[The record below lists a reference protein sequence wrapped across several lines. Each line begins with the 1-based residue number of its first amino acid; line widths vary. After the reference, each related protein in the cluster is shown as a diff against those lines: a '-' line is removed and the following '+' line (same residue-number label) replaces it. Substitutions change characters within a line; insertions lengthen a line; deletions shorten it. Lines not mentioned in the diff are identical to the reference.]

1 MIHFFKK
8 GLMIIL
14 MLCAL
19 SMLTSGFANAPVA
32 STNNVGE
39 LESYE
44 SDIEVYHDLSS
55 EGAIQVSDFVQ
66 GSEIFYV
73 PFLLSTNSHKITVDN
88 QGGNDITIYLFSELD
103 AVEPIRH
110 MTVASGK
117 KISLSGLTSRF
128 LYRIGI
134 VSDVPTQLDVTIS
147 D

>member
-1 MIHFFKK
+1 MIHFFRK
-8 GLMIIL
+8 GLVIIL

-19 SMLTSGFANAPVA
+19 PMLTSGFIKAPVA
-32 STNNVGE
+32 SANNIGV

-44 SDIEVYHDLSS
+44 LDIGSYHDLSS
-55 EGAIQVSDFVQ
+55 DGPIQVSDFVQ

-88 QGGNDITIYLFSELD
+88 QGGDDITVYLFSELD
-103 AVEPIRH
+103 TVEPIRH
-110 MTVASGK
+110 MTVANGK